1 MYLRLPLHLLLCSA
15 QDTVGIA
22 RFHVAAPVGIRG
34 FSIRVLWLHA
44 SGSLNE
50 SRPGRSVDVEAAM
63 ATAAGPA
70 VEAGSLWRTNRLAE
84 EKTSTAAR
92 SR

>member
-1 MYLRLPLHLLLCSA
+1 MYLRLPLHLLFCSA

-50 SRPGRSVDVEAAM
+50 SRPGRSVDVEAAIVL
-63 ATAAGPA
+63 GLLSRW
-70 VEAGSLWRTNRLAE
+70 VQCWIEQQGLW
-84 EKTSTAAR
+84 
-92 SR
+92 